1 MAHRVSR
8 YESGHE
14 RSAGIFG
21 GTVNYSFEVI
31 EVVADTYSELIAAID
46 EIPDADLTWYSQS
59 GNLGIEGMPTKIK
72 GKWVAQLM
80 TPEVEEER
88 T

>member
-46 EIPDADLTWYSQS
+46 EIPDADLTWYSTT
-59 GNLGIEGMPTKIK
+59 GHLGIEGMPNKMK
-72 GKWVAQLM
+72 GKWVAKLR
-80 TPEVEEER
+80 TPRVKEE
-88 T
+88 

>member
-21 GTVNYSFEVI
+21 GHVNYSFEVI

-46 EIPDADLTWYSQS
+46 EIPDADLTWYSTT
-59 GNLGIEGMPTKIK
+59 GHLGIEGMPNKMK
-72 GKWVAQLM
+72 GKWVAKLR
-80 TPEVEEER
+80 TPRVKEE
-88 T
+88 